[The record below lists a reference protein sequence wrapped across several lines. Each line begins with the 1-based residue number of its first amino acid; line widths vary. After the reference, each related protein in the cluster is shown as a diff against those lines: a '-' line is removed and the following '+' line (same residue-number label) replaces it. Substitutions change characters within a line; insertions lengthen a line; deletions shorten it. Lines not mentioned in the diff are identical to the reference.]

1 MTSFRERQIAV
12 IGVSDQKHKFGYRIF
27 NDLLAA
33 GYNVTGVNPRGIKV
47 NGIQLFKSLKEVTP
61 KPDFV
66 ITVVPASVTEK
77 VVDDCIALGIK
88 EIWMQPGSESR
99 EAEKKAEAAGI
110 KVTSGACF
118 MVVAGEW

>member
-12 IGVSDQKHKFGYRIF
+12 IGVSDQHHKFGYRIF
-27 NDLLAA
+27 NDLLEA
-33 GYNVTGVNPRGIKV
+33 GYKVTGVNPRGIKV
-47 NGIQLFKSLKEVTP
+47 NGIQLFKNLKEVTP

-66 ITVVPASVTEK
+66 MTVVPASVTEK

-88 EIWMQPGSESR
+88 EIWMQPGSESQS
-99 EAEKKAEAAGI
+99 AAKKAEAAGI
-110 KVTSGACF
+110 QVTAGACF